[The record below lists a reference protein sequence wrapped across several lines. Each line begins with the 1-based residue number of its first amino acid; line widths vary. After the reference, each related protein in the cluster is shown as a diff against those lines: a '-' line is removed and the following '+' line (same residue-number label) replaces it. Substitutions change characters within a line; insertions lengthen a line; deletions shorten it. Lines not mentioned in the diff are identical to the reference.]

1 MRKVTIII
9 ALIILILGIGIT
21 YSLFFSGAR
30 LASGDQNIAQFVF
43 NSEDT
48 SNISIPLIDLIPGDN
63 KDFFFQVSNT
73 DAGLTSQVTIEY
85 QIIIKTYQLIPL
97 SIKLYRV
104 GPIED
109 DFLIEC
115 SDIGFTRNLNNELI
129 CNVPIGEMVYSLNVA
144 NDYRLNI
151 EFPTEFNDEMYAGL
165 VDFIDLEIRSWQKI

>member
-43 NSEDT
+43 NSEDM
-48 SNISIPLIDLIPGDN
+48 SNISIPLIDLIPGDS
-63 KDFFFQVSNT
+63 KDYFFQVSNT
-73 DAGLTSQVTIEY
+73 DAGLTSEVTIEY
-85 QIIIKTYQLIPL
+85 QIIIKTYHIVPFE
-97 SIKLYRV
+97 IKLYRV

-109 DFLIEC
+109 EFLIQCDET
-115 SDIGFTRNLNNELI
+115 FTRNTSNELV
-129 CNVPIGEMVYSLNVA
+129 CKAPVGEMVYSLNVA
-144 NDYRLNI
+144 NDYRLNV
-151 EFPTEFNDEMYAGL
+151 EFPTEYNDEMYADL